1 MQHAHV
7 KRKENHMNRYIQEEF
22 HSNPALLRR
31 LMGEA
36 HLERSRA
43 IGAGLIWLLGRPKA
57 LFAWILAP
65 RARIRPA
72 RWIERLG

>member
-7 KRKENHMNRYIQEEF
+7 KRKEIHMNRYVLEEF
-22 HSNPALLRR
+22 HNDPALVRR

-43 IGAGLIWLLGRPKA
+43 IGAGFVWLLGYAKA
-57 LFAWILAP
+57 LLTP
-65 RARIRPA
+65 RIRIRPA